1 MLLNNDECLLELL
14 RFSREWH
21 NQCESIM
28 LEAWWIASGVI
39 WFKSTVDIRRSD
51 VEAPKADRMMRT
63 QTNWY
68 KHTCAYCIHTRAYMR
83 YACVWY
89 PWANLGLGYSRQIF
103 TSIFRRSLILVLA
116 CSRIDSCVLSHELC
130 NLKATSLGII
140 LGIESKRNYNDRL
153 DRTLDG
159 WNLSTR
165 DEWII

>member
-1 MLLNNDECLLELL
+1 MQMLLKTTTNVCSNCSDFLENDITMRINYAGSLVN
-14 RFSREWH
+14 RFWRNIVQIDCGHSLFWR
-21 NQCESIM
+21 
-28 LEAWWIASGVI
+28 
-39 WFKSTVDIRRSD
+39 
-51 VEAPKADRMMRT
+51 EAPKADRMMRT

-68 KHTCAYCIHTRAYMR
+68 KHTCAYCTHTRAHMR

-140 LGIESKRNYNDRL
+140 LGIELKK
-153 DRTLDG
+153 
-159 WNLSTR
+159 
-165 DEWII
+165 IIIMIDY